1 MRSPVHYRSFSHWF
15 SYNWGWL
22 LAGAAVIALIALQLW
37 TDPRGPQPDYT
48 ISWVGAT
55 SLSEEEVAAISSAAA
70 QAGVDQNGDGQVV
83 VSVYQYLIDYTLSP
97 DDFRYQDCYAE
108 QLKLLAHI
116 QSAESYL
123 YLMDNPEAFQASTGV
138 LQYLDGTVPAEDGNY
153 QCANWADMCV
163 LWQPE
168 GLARQCWLGRRVLFD
183 GSAQTRFPGSD
194 ALFAALTAEC
204 NS

>member
-1 MRSPVHYRSFSHWF
+1 MRSPVRYRSFSHWF

-22 LAGAAVIALIALQLW
+22 LAAAAVIALIALQLW

-55 SLSEEEVAAISSAAA
+55 SLSEEEVAAISTAAA
-70 QAGVDQNGDGQVV
+70 QAGTDQNGDGQVV
-83 VSVYQYLIDYTLSP
+83 VSVYQYLVDYTLSP

-108 QLKLLAHI
+108 QLKLMAHI
-116 QSAESYL
+116 QSVESYL
-123 YLMDNPEAFQASTGV
+123 YLMDDPEGLQASTGV

-153 QCANWADMCV
+153 ECANWADMCV
-163 LWQPE
+163 PWQPE
-168 GLARQCWLGRRVLFD
+168 GLERQCWLGRRVLFD

-194 ALFAALTAEC
+194 ALFAALTAER